1 MRHQLKNICDRK
13 QNTTNKMGSSWPNH
27 WSHVGARNTQNCEQ
41 FFQALLIL
49 AAVAFVSGI
58 ISIFI
63 GVCFFGMSLL
73 AWLFS
78 SIWSI
83 TNFDGEGETSSW
95 EHTLAH
101 AFVFCSALLGI
112 ALVSCC
118 GVM

>member
-1 MRHQLKNICDRK
+1 
-13 QNTTNKMGSSWPNH
+13 MGSSWSNH
-27 WSHVGARNTQNCEQ
+27 WSHVGARNKQNCEK

-49 AAVAFVSGI
+49 AAVAFVGGI
-58 ISIFI
+58 ISFCI
-63 GVCFFGMSLL
+63 GMSLL

-83 TNFDGEGETSSW
+83 TDFDGDGETSSW
-95 EHTLAH
+95 EHMLAH